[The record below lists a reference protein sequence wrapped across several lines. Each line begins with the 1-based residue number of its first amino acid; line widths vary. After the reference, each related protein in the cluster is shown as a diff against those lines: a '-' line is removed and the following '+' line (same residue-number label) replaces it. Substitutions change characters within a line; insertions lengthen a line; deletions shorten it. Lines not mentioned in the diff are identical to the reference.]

1 LDRAKYSE
9 FTSASGA
16 LTVIGTA
23 ANVSDVPKAHEL
35 LGHFLK
41 SC

>member
-1 LDRAKYSE
+1 
-9 FTSASGA
+9 
-16 LTVIGTA
+16 VIGTA

-41 SC
+41 SCWSDRPGRLDGVRSYIY